1 MNDLAAQSSSLANH
15 AKDAFAGVALA
26 IEGLEADASRARQ
39 EYREA
44 LNVIREAA
52 ADPMALDVLRG
63 KSIDQLNQLIARRL
77 SLAAGT
83 KGPQP

>member
-1 MNDLAAQSSSLANH
+1 MSGVLLSIQLLQS
-15 AKDAFAGVALA
+15 DA
-26 IEGLEADASRARQ
+26 DRARQ

-52 ADPMALDVLRG
+52 ADPMALDFLRG
-63 KSIDQLNQLIARRL
+63 KSIDQLNQLVARRL

-83 KGPQP
+83 KGPSHEA